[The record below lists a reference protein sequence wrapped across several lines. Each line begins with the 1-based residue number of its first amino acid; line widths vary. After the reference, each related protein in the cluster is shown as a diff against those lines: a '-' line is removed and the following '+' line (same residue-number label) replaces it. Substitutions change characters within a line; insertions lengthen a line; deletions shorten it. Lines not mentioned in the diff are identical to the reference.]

1 MFYDA
6 KEQGTDNLEAN
17 HENSE
22 EEEEVEGNEDI
33 SDLSFQQK
41 EKQL

>member
-22 EEEEVEGNEDI
+22 EEEVEGNEDI